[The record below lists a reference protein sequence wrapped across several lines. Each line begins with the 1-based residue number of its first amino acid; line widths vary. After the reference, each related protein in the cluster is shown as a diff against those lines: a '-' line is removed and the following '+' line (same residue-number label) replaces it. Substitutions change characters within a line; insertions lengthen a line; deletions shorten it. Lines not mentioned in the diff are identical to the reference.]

1 MKLHDPNF
9 TPAPNGGAAFP
20 ITHSWRTDNA
30 GGFKGAGAPGMT
42 LLDHFAG
49 KFAAALLMHD
59 FEVEDE
65 EIAEQAYDLAQAMV
79 AEKNRR
85 AAPRQ

>member
-1 MKLHDPNF
+1 
-9 TPAPNGGAAFP
+9 
-20 ITHSWRTDNA
+20 
-30 GGFKGAGAPGMT
+30 MT